1 MSEERKPYMTPED
14 ARALLA
20 AVEQPEKPQLPL
32 VRTLRDRGLIPVD
45 LFKQLE
51 GEIQRSQYSSMQR
64 VAANWM

>member
-32 VRTLRDRGLIPVD
+32 VRTLRDRGLIPVES
-45 LFKQLE
+45 FKHLE
-51 GEIQRSQYSSMQR
+51 GETRLSQR
-64 VAANWM
+64 AAWTQQMHS

>member
-1 MSEERKPYMTPED
+1 MSEEREPYLTPED

-51 GEIQRSQYSSMQR
+51 GETRLSQR
-64 VAANWM
+64 AAWTQQMLS